1 MPLLTLGDSHALF
14 CYAGVADARIYWR
27 GPVTMHRVA
36 RDGISSIVPGNFK
49 PSRDD
54 VVVLSFGEIDCR
66 AHIPKIASGRQ
77 TSTRAETLALCDRFE
92 KAFVQFAKKYPARL
106 AISCVIPPSKEVL
119 LTEYYRSADECFED
133 AIAIRN
139 VMNDRLSGIAP
150 LIDFRDSFRSVD
162 GGLLP
167 EMSDGLMHIDSR
179 KSQPIVAAL
188 NSAMGT
194 AYTSIEPKWPHPFPM
209 AMPPYISPLRKARRK
224 IKRYVLSS
232 LGLKTYPPDTE

>member
-1 MPLLTLGDSHALF
+1 MALLTLGDSHALF

-54 VVVLSFGEIDCR
+54 VVLLSFGEIDCR
-66 AHIPKIASGRQ
+66 AHIPKIASVRQ
-77 TSTRAETLALCDRFE
+77 TSTRAETLTLCDRFE
-92 KAFVQFAKKYPARL
+92 KAFVKFSKRCPARL
-106 AISCVIPPSKEVL
+106 AISCVVPPSKEGL
-119 LTEYYRSADECFED
+119 LTEYYRGAEECLED
-133 AIAIRN
+133 AIAIRDI
-139 VMNDRLSGIAP
+139 MNHRLSGIAP

-162 GGLLP
+162 GSLLP

-179 KSQPIVAAL
+179 KSQPVIAAL

-209 AMPPYISPLRKARRK
+209 AMPPYISPIRKARRR
-224 IKRYVLSS
+224 IKRYFLSS
-232 LGLKTYPPDTE
+232 LGLKTYPSGTE